1 MKILCWNI
9 LAEEW
14 IKKSYYPTIQDFS
27 VMDTSKRLQLIL
39 KKLITED
46 ADIMLLQEV
55 MDLDYDI
62 LYDHFNKAYYI
73 SSLKP
78 IQWDKSNSCSGNI
91 TLVRKTSCKRISEYP
106 LDYGVVVKADHLTIF
121 NIHLDDIS
129 FKKRKRQID
138 LLRPRINKESYVILG
153 GDFNQE
159 YKEACPLYQFKHLT
173 VHNKCITYFVEKN
186 MNIDNI
192 LTKGYTVFK
201 DKCQLVPTTVT
212 EGLLLY
218 GSDHIPVITNVH

>member
-1 MKILCWNI
+1 MKILTWNI

-14 IKKSYYPTIQDFS
+14 IKESYYPTIKDFS
-27 VMDTSKRLQLIL
+27 IMQSSRRIQLIL
-39 KKLITED
+39 KKLNTEN

-55 MDLDYDI
+55 MHLDYNV
-62 LYDHFNKAYYI
+62 LYNHFNHTYYI

-78 IQWDKSNSCSGNI
+78 IQWDKSSSCSGNI
-91 TLVRKTSCKRISEYP
+91 TLVRKTLCKKIAEYP
-106 LDYGVVVKADHLTIF
+106 LDYGVIVKTDQVVIF

-129 FKKRKRQID
+129 YAKRKRQLD
-138 LLRPRINKESYVILG
+138 LLRPSIHKESHVILG

-159 YKEACPLYQFKHLT
+159 YKESCPLYQFKEVT

-192 LTKGYTVFK
+192 LTKGFVVSNPT
-201 DKCQLVPTTVT
+201 CQFVPTTVT
-212 EGLLLY
+212 EGLRIY
-218 GSDHIPVITNVH
+218 GSDHIPVTSVVH